1 MSIYDYEANTLHGQ
15 EESLS
20 KYKGKVLLVV
30 NTASKCGFTP
40 QYKGLQ
46 EVYDKFKDRGF
57 EVLGFPSNQFAGQEP
72 GESEDIAEFC
82 EINYG
87 VTFPMYE
94 KIDVKGDGA
103 HPLFKYLSKEAPGVL
118 GSKSIKW
125 NFTKFLVDQ
134 EGRVLKRFAPQTT
147 PDQIEADIAKLLE
160 Q

>member
-1 MSIYDYEANTLHGQ
+1 MSIYDFEVNTLRGQ
-15 EESLS
+15 EETLS

-72 GESEDIAEFC
+72 GDSEDIAEFC

-94 KIDVKGDGA
+94 KIDVKGDEA

-118 GSKSIKW
+118 GSKSVKW

-147 PDQIEADIAKLLE
+147 PDQIEADIAKLLG
-160 Q
+160 